1 MSTGQE
7 SDGGAST
14 TDRGDGAQSSAGSQT
29 AGRGSLTGSWRQT
42 FVSFGSRDFFLL
54 WLSMVLVMVGGQM
67 NQMARGLLAYQLTES
82 PRVLGALSVAEAVP
96 ILAFS
101 LFGGVIADRL
111 DRKTL
116 VILGQSVTAALA
128 LYLAVA
134 ITMDFITW
142 IHLLVTAAIQGVSW
156 ALTIPARNSIIPGL
170 VGPARLG
177 NAMALIGAGMSS
189 TILIG
194 PALGGL
200 LYGLI
205 GPDGVYFVA
214 TGIGVTAVLASALI
228 RRPSAVPE
236 PRTRRV
242 VGEIAEGLVE
252 IWRSRRAFVLL
263 AVALVIGLLT
273 HPLRVFL
280 PALVVDTYNQ
290 ESEGLGLLIA
300 MMGLGSLVG
309 SLVLATMGN
318 YRRGLILVLTGFLS
332 GVALMLAGGVP
343 VYWIAVIVLLVHG
356 LGETGQRVLTQS
368 LLMES
373 VEDRFRGRVMSLQEM
388 KHGLMFLGALPAGF
402 VAEAV
407 GVESTVVV
415 LGAATIVASA
425 LVLASQR
432 DLRGVW

>member
-1 MSTGQE
+1 
-7 SDGGAST
+7 
-14 TDRGDGAQSSAGSQT
+14 
-29 AGRGSLTGSWRQT
+29 
-42 FVSFGSRDFFLL
+42 
-54 WLSMVLVMVGGQM
+54 MVLVMVGGQM

-82 PRVLGALSVAEAVP
+82 PSVLGALSVAEAVP
-96 ILAFS
+96 ILTFS
-101 LFGGVIADRL
+101 LFGGVIADRI

-116 VILGQSVTAALA
+116 VVLGQAVTAGLA
-128 LYLAVA
+128 LYIAVA
-134 ITMDFITW
+134 IKMDFITW
-142 IHLLVTAAIQGVSW
+142 IHLLVAAAIQGVSW
-156 ALTIPARNSIIPGL
+156 ALTIPARASISPGL

-200 LYGLI
+200 LYGI
-205 GPDGVYFVA
+205 FGPDGVYFVA
-214 TGIGVTAVLASALI
+214 AGIGATAVLSSALI
-228 RRPSAVPE
+228 RRPSVGPE

-242 VGEIAEGLVE
+242 VAEIAEGLAE

-263 AVALVIGLLT
+263 AVAFLIGLLT

-290 ESEGLGLLIA
+290 ESEALGLLIA
-300 MMGLGSLVG
+300 MLGLGSLVG
-309 SLVLATMGN
+309 SLALASMGN
-318 YRRGLILVLTGFLS
+318 YRRGLILILTGFLS
-332 GVALMLAGGVP
+332 GVALILAAGVP
-343 VYWIAVIVLLVHG
+343 VYWIAVVVLLVHG

-402 VAEAV
+402 VA
-407 GVESTVVV
+407 
-415 LGAATIVASA
+415 
-425 LVLASQR
+425 
-432 DLRGVW
+432 